1 MNNRYLLFIGDKS
14 VVTNPN
20 NPLTK
25 YFRQAKIFIRLP
37 SKGRFYPPGTIEIP
51 ESEEFAVYP
60 MTAKDELMF
69 KTPDALINGES
80 VVQVIKSCIPNIKD
94 PWKMPSIDSD
104 AVLIAIRL
112 ATYGEKMEITT
123 KLPVTGEFRDFE
135 IDLRALLD
143 QMAEFEYESFLQI
156 NPEITIELRPSTY
169 KEFTKTS
176 LKTFEEQ
183 RILRLVD
190 DDTITDENKLQAFSN
205 SFKKLTDLTINMVV
219 ESIVSIDTPDGKVTN
234 RDFIID
240 FFNNSDKSMFDMI
253 LKHLE
258 KMKSGS
264 SIKPLKI
271 ISSSEDIAAGIPA
284 EYEIPITFD
293 QSNFFG

>member
-1 MNNRYLLFIGDKS
+1 
-14 VVTNPN
+14 VVTNTN
-20 NPLTK
+20 NPLLK
-25 YFRQAKIFIRLP
+25 YFRQPKIYIRLP
-37 SKGRFYPPGTIEIP
+37 SKGNFYPKGAIEMP
-51 ESEEFAVYP
+51 ESGEFAVYP
-60 MTAKDELMF
+60 MTAKDELFF

-80 VVQVIKSCIPNIKD
+80 VVEVIKSCIPGIKD

-112 ATYGEKMEITT
+112 ATYGETMEVST

-143 QMAEFEYESFLQI
+143 QLSEFNYEQYLQI
-156 NPEITIELRPSTY
+156 NDDITVELRPTTY

-183 RILRLVD
+183 RILKLVD
-190 DDTITDENKLQAFSN
+190 DNTISDENKLQAFSN
-205 SFKKLTDLTINMVV
+205 SFKKLTNLTLEMVTD
-219 ESIVSIDTPDGKVTN
+219 SIVSIDTPEGKVTDRN
-234 RDFIID
+234 FITE
-240 FFNNSDKSMFDMI
+240 FFNNSDKAMFDLI

-258 KMKSGS
+258 KMKN
-264 SIKPLKI
+264 SIKPMKVY
-271 ISSSEDIAAGIPA
+271 STPEDIANGVPA
-284 EYEIPITFD
+284 EFEVPITFD